1 VVTWEEQGPRS
12 ISFDELGR
20 RAAQLAHALRSLG
33 IDDDQRV
40 ATFMWNNS
48 AHMEAYLAVPA
59 MGAVLHTLNIRLFPE
74 QLVYIAEH
82 AEDRVVIADAS
93 LLPLLVPLLA
103 RLTTV
108 RHLIVVGATIDSIQA
123 PESITVHQYEALLAG
138 RPEFFDWPE
147 VDERSAAAMCYT
159 SGTTRRVS
167 CTRTARFG
175 SIACRSA

>member
-1 VVTWEEQGPRS
+1 MLSTMQDTPMSIGQIVRYGTTAHADSEVVTWEEQRPRS
-12 ISFDELGR
+12 ITFGELGR

-93 LLPLLVPLLA
+93 LLPLLVPLLP

-108 RHLIVVGATIDSIQA
+108 
-123 PESITVHQYEALLAG
+123 
-138 RPEFFDWPE
+138 
-147 VDERSAAAMCYT
+147 
-159 SGTTRRVS
+159 
-167 CTRTARFG
+167 
-175 SIACRSA
+175 